1 MKKTALSIDP
11 TEFKERIDI
20 TSEKQ
25 TKTGLNT
32 VKKILI
38 FWGFNEDE
46 RAFVLDIS
54 QTNGEIK
61 FTKDQRTRIS
71 LILNIYKLLKTSF
84 LQDSHHQEWINSS
97 NASFDNLSPKTVMLS
112 GALLNLYDIKNYLD
126 EMCA

>member
-20 TSEKQ
+20 TSEEQ
-25 TKTGLNT
+25 TKTGFDAS
-32 VKKILI
+32 KKILT

-46 RAFVLDIS
+46 RAFILDVAQI
-54 QTNGEIK
+54 NGKIR

-84 LQDSHHQEWINSS
+84 LQDSHHQEWINNS
-97 NASFDNLSPKTVMLS
+97 NAAFDNLSPKSLMLC
-112 GALLNLYDIKNYLD
+112 GAILSLYDIRNYL
-126 EMCA
+126 AAVYS